1 MYDWKFPIRKVKR
14 DRPNNR
20 IEQKITF
27 DSFPRYFFGPLH
39 LFHMVPFKSL
49 PVWCTLPSHH
59 MHGLKIEHTKSL
71 LTMSQIWSREWEIE
85 QLQKL
90 RWRGRCVQMFIHNIC
105 KHVFFWRM
113 KMASRFGIN
122 CKPKFDG
129 ETVTTPWHTNTEL
142 WGWFWLRAIFVANC
156 VPHIRYLLYQCLL
169 KFTSFLAQHCIKM
182 DPTTMQHKQPHS
194 RHIASP
200 LWSLGLGELMLVSRS
215 NHLHL
220 RVVTTC
226 GLQKRCV
233 FWQVETSW
241 K

>member
-1 MYDWKFPIRKVKR
+1 M
-14 DRPNNR
+14 
-20 IEQKITF
+20 IENFRLGKWRGTGPTTELNKKSLLTASHVI
-27 DSFPRYFFGPLH
+27 FFGPLH

-129 ETVTTPWHTNTEL
+129 GNRNHPMAHQYGTVRLILTPCHLCCKLCATYS
-142 WGWFWLRAIFVANC
+142 
-156 VPHIRYLLYQCLL
+156 VPALPM
-169 KFTSFLAQHCIKM
+169 FT
-182 DPTTMQHKQPHS
+182 
-194 RHIASP
+194 
-200 LWSLGLGELMLVSRS
+200 
-215 NHLHL
+215 
-220 RVVTTC
+220 
-226 GLQKRCV
+226 
-233 FWQVETSW
+233 
-241 K
+241 

>member
-1 MYDWKFPIRKVKR
+1 MIENFRLRKWRGTGPTTELNKKWLLTASHV
-14 DRPNNR
+14 
-20 IEQKITF
+20 I
-27 DSFPRYFFGPLH
+27 FFGPLH
-39 LFHMVPFKSL
+39 LFHTVPFNSL

-90 RWRGRCVQMFIHNIC
+90 QWRGRCVQMFMHNIC

-113 KMASRFGIN
+113 KMASRFRIN
-122 CKPKFDG
+122 CKPKFNG

-194 RHIASP
+194 RNIASP
-200 LWSLGLGELMLVSRS
+200 LWSLGLGELMSVSRS